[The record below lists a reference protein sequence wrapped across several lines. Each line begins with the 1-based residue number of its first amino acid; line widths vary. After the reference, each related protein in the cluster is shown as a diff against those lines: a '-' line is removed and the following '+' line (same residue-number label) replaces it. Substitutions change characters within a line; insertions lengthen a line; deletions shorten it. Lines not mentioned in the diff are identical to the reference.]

1 MLIEIHD
8 AAHNTVF
15 VNTAQITLVMIPSPL
30 TPGDGQSKVFFGQT
44 ALVIP
49 EADARKIAAT
59 MGVHADLLAARGN

>member
-15 VNTAQITLVMIPSPL
+15 VNTDQITLVMIPSPL
-30 TPGDGQSKVFFGQT
+30 APGDGQSKVFFGTT

-49 EADARKIAAT
+49 ETDARRIVET
-59 MGVHADLLAARGN
+59 MGVHTALLAARGN